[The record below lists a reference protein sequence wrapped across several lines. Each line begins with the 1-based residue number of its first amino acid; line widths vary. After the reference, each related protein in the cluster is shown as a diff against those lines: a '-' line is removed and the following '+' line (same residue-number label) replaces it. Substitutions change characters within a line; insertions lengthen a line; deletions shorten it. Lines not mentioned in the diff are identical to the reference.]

1 MGSERVQTVELKS
14 VCNKFSN
21 IIKLNPIRP
30 VTDLVELYCRDGVLR
45 MGSTDNITRI
55 VATLDNEIDF
65 GNVVVSLSQLTKLAR
80 LTTKDEI
87 KLTKKEDY
95 LEFKGNGKYK
105 LPILLDEM
113 GNKLSLNLYMP
124 PLKDGKEYKHSD
136 LADLLTRDNITLY
149 TGDMNECL
157 NRFYCYK
164 DYVVTTDGISIGA
177 VKSTL
182 PVDELYP
189 STVEQLV
196 NLEDDFTFSEVE
208 EGYRVSSDN
217 IDMFIMIY
225 KTHDFPIDS
234 VKPFIEH
241 DSLFTVSFNTSK
253 NDFLGALKRIAVFNK
268 CIGIPAVNL
277 TFSNNCVNI
286 CNTDNTAE
294 ESIEC
299 KSNSTENISITVS
312 TDSLILL
319 SRKMESNFSVR
330 LGNMA
335 LCLEDTKGFYI
346 LSILEED

>member
-30 VTDLVELYCRDGVLR
+30 ITDLVELYCRDGVLR

-105 LPILLDEM
+105 IPILLDEM
-113 GNKLSLNLYMP
+113 GNQLSLNLYMP
-124 PLKDGKEYKHSD
+124 PLEGEKEYTHDSISN
-136 LADLLTRDNITLY
+136 LLTRNNVTLY

-157 NRFYCYK
+157 DRFYCY
-164 DYVVTTDGISIGA
+164 DDFVITTDGISIGA
-177 VKSTL
+177 TKGKL
-182 PVDELYP
+182 PVAELYP

-196 NLEDDFTFSEVE
+196 NLEDDFSFADVE
-208 EGYRVSSDN
+208 GGYRVNSGN
-217 IDMFIMIY
+217 IDMFILIY
-225 KTHDFPIDS
+225 KTKDFPIEQ
-234 VKPFIEH
+234 VKPFINH
-241 DSLFTVSFNTSK
+241 DNLFTVSFNTNK

-268 CIGIPAVNL
+268 CIGTPAVNL
-277 TFSNNCVNI
+277 TFDNNCVNI
-286 CNTDNTAE
+286 CNTDGTAE
-294 ESIEC
+294 ETIEC
-299 KSNSTENISITVS
+299 KSKSASKMSITVS
-312 TDSLILL
+312 TDGLILL
-319 SRKMESNFSVR
+319 ARKMESDFAIS
-330 LGNMA
+330 LCDMA

-346 LSILEED
+346 LSVMEED